1 MFDSVLSAFSV
12 MALDKPMA
20 NVVSSCFSFAKDFM
34 SILSIFVFA
43 GIYPLVAW
51 EKDSQVTY
59 SAEASTLTVGTC
71 MEWLKNMNIIE
82 NVECSSDLAN
92 SVPDT
97 NGCYFVPAF
106 SGLSV
111 SQHVPKLV

>member
-1 MFDSVLSAFSV
+1 
-12 MALDKPMA
+12 MALGKFCWWLLFICK
-20 NVVSSCFSFAKDFM
+20 NFVSTLFM
-34 SILSIFVFA
+34 YVA
-43 GIYPLVAW
+43 GIYPLAAW

-59 SAEASTLTVGTC
+59 LAEASTLTVGTC
-71 MEWLKNMNIIE
+71 MEWLKNMNIID

-111 SQHVPKLV
+111 SYQAPS